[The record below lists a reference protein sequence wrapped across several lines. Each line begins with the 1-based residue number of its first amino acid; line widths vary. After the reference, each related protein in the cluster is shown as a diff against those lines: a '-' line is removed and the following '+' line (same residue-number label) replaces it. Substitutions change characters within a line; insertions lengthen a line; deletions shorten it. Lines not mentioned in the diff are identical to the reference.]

1 MNFQKMTSKSE
12 ALTFGYAAK
21 GVRFSEANQASNLGY
36 RKNQI
41 NGKKSLFNL
50 QFKKNSK
57 QKDKNKNHQM
67 NVIIKYL
74 PYILQLLRI

>member
-1 MNFQKMTSKSE
+1 MTSKSD
-12 ALTFGYAAK
+12 AFTFVYAAK

-36 RKNQI
+36 QKI
-41 NGKKSLFNL
+41 PVNGKKSLFNL
-50 QFKKNSK
+50 QFKKNFK

-74 PYILQLLRI
+74 SYILHLLRI